1 MKDNCFTALVSAKY
15 QHGTRVSPPSGTS
28 LAIPPLSCDQAPCSR
43 SHRANSHWLPIS
55 HVAMCVSMLLSPY
68 VPPPPSS
75 VTLRVVSL
83 FSMSVSTFL
92 LYFLQGFLPRSPQ
105 PLCLFLY
112 LQINLV
118 LRSQCVLLI
127 IWDRT

>member
-15 QHGTRVSPPSGTS
+15 QHGTRMSPPSGTS
-28 LAIPPLSCDQAPCSR
+28 LPIP
-43 SHRANSHWLPIS
+43 
-55 HVAMCVSMLLSPY
+55 LLSIVTEPRDPGVLEQIPMGY
-68 VPPPPSS
+68 LFYMWQCMCPSYS
-75 VTLRVVSL
+75 LHTSLPLFLSHPVSVSL
-83 FSMSVSTFL
+83 FSMSVSAFL